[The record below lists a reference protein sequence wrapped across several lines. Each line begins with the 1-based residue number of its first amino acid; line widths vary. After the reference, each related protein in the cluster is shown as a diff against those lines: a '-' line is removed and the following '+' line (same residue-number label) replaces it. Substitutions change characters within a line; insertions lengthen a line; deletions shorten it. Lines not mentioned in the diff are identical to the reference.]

1 LALDP
6 DFRQDDGEG
15 VIGTPRVRQSGDPSF
30 RWGDDV
36 EGDTSASDS
45 AGVLVLPPLPYI
57 SIIPAETHALIAL
70 LQIVQLLL
78 NLVWWVIVIQAV
90 LSWLIAFNVINT
102 QSDFVRT
109 VWNALQKIT
118 EPLYRPIRRIL
129 PDFGALDLSPL
140 VVLLILYILTN
151 IVIPNI
157 AQNYLV
163 AAY

>member
-1 LALDP
+1 M
-6 DFRQDDGEG
+6 
-15 VIGTPRVRQSGDPSF
+15 
-30 RWGDDV
+30 
-36 EGDTSASDS
+36 
-45 AGVLVLPPLPYI
+45 
-57 SIIPAETHALIAL
+57 IAL

-118 EPLYRPIRRIL
+118 EPLYRPIRRIM